1 MGLFPIFMNIIQF
14 WVIDS
19 IIKVGGV
26 GGLGPPPEE
35 PDESDN
41 EPLFN
46 SIDGPDSDDD
56 DEEEE
61 GDSGEAAKRDVEAQ
75 THTHTRLRRSAD
87 SSHTYPPSLPGSP
100 TSTSATIRFASVSPP
115 PTLSRSLPLIQRR
128 RSSPPPLLPR
138 LTVMPQSLPSRA
150 SEGAGGRMKEDWQ
163 AWGGEEDWADREGEE
178 DLIGRQA
185 EEGS

>member
-26 GGLGPPPEE
+26 GGLGPPLEE
-35 PDESDN
+35 PDESDH

-46 SIDGPDSDDD
+46 SIDGPDSD
-56 DEEEE
+56 EEEE
-61 GDSGEAAKRDVEAQ
+61 DSGEAAKRDVEAQ
-75 THTHTRLRRSAD
+75 TQTRLRHSAD

-115 PTLSRSLPLIQRR
+115 TLSRSLPLIQRR

-138 LTVMPQSLPSRA
+138 LTVVPHSLPSRA
-150 SEGAGGRMKEDWQ
+150 SEGAGARMKEDWQ
-163 AWGGEEDWADREGEE
+163 AWGVEEDWADRDGEE
-178 DLIGRQA
+178 DLIGQQA
-185 EEGS
+185 GEGS